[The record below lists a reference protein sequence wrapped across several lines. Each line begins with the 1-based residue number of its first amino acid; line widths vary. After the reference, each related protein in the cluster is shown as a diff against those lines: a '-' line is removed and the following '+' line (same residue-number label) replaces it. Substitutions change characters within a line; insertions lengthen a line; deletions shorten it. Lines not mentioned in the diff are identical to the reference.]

1 MLETNESLDFFISE
15 MKKKAKADKKKQPK
29 TYGKKVIDCRKV
41 NVDGKQYT
49 EKKLLKR
56 IILIHIRDIMENQE

>member
-29 TYGKKVIDCRKV
+29 TYGKLH
-41 NVDGKQYT
+41 T
-49 EKKLLKR
+49 KKWSSFCLLLPLFLVVTPYFSA
-56 IILIHIRDIMENQE
+56 ILES